1 MPRGDVA
8 AFSKDR
14 PSSRGVGTS
23 REPRKAREERNRAA
37 PSTYE
42 LVLLSHKHTFYAARG
57 AARAHAKLN
66 SETERSAEAAASAAP
81 SGENRTH
88 HTASE

>member
-1 MPRGDVA
+1 MNREKREK
-8 AFSKDR
+8 KDTGRRRR
-14 PSSRGVGTS
+14 PTS
-23 REPRKAREERNRAA
+23 
-37 PSTYE
+37 YE
-42 LVLLSHKHTFYAARG
+42 LVLLSHKRTFYAARG

>member
-1 MPRGDVA
+1 VN
-8 AFSKDR
+8 
-14 PSSRGVGTS
+14 
-23 REPRKAREERNRAA
+23 REKREKKETGRRR

-42 LVLLSHKHTFYAARG
+42 LVLLSHKRTFYAARG

>member
-1 MPRGDVA
+1 MN
-8 AFSKDR
+8 
-14 PSSRGVGTS
+14 
-23 REPRKAREERNRAA
+23 REKREKKETERRR

-42 LVLLSHKHTFYAARG
+42 LVLLSHKRTFYAARG